1 MVFAIS
7 KPIEIETLVSVVRHH
22 ARGSGGEETQL
33 PPDAAMA
40 EAASTAEFDVARLEH
55 AHARHPEF
63 LSKLLGVAI
72 KSQNN
77 SLREL
82 RAARESSDMARLAFI
97 AHSIKGA
104 SASLFADELHVI
116 ARRTETAARGASTD
130 ALEIARTLE
139 DKLGSLLRA
148 LEAYLE
154 IRSQLKAGT

>member
-1 MVFAIS
+1 
-7 KPIEIETLVSVVRHH
+7 
-22 ARGSGGEETQL
+22 
-33 PPDAAMA
+33 
-40 EAASTAEFDVARLEH
+40 VARLEQ

-72 KSQNN
+72 KSQND

-139 DKLGSLLRA
+139 DKLGLLLRA